1 MFEQITELIQKA
13 PRVIIHRHK
22 NPDGDALGSQLGL
35 KHILR
40 DSFPDK
46 EILAVGD
53 MTDRYAFMADE
64 PMDEVAD
71 EAYEGA
77 LAIVLDTSAKSLICD
92 DRYTTAAYTAR
103 MDHHI
108 FCETICRVEITDTS
122 FESCCGLVTAF
133 AKECGLTVSPVA
145 AKLLYTGMI
154 TDSGRFR
161 YDSTNA
167 QTHRMASF
175 LMERGFDT
183 SDIFRNLYSDDLSFI
198 QLRARFVLK
207 IKTTPYRVAYIY
219 TDRAETESLMA
230 EGVTGFTISRGMV
243 NTMGEIRGIDNW
255 VNFTETAEG
264 ILCEIRSSKHN
275 INPIAVKYG
284 GGGHQKASGCTLKDR
299 AEAMRLL
306 DDLNSLS
313 EADIHE

>member
-1 MFEQITELIQKA
+1 MFEQILELVVRY
-13 PRVIIHRHK
+13 PRIILHRHK

-35 KHILR
+35 RHILR

-53 MTDRYAFMADE
+53 MSDRYAFMVDE
-64 PMDEVAD
+64 PMDTVPD

-77 LAIVLDTSAKSLICD
+77 LAIVLDTSAKALICD
-92 DRYTTAAYTAR
+92 ERYATASATAR

-108 FCETICRVEITDTS
+108 FCEEICGVEVTDTS

-167 QTHRMASF
+167 QTHTMAAF

-183 SDIFRNLYSDDLSFI
+183 ADIFRNLYSDDLTFI
-198 QLRARFVLK
+198 QLRAKFVLK
-207 IKTTPYRVAYIY
+207 IQTTPLRVAYIY
-219 TDRAETESLMA
+219 TDRAEADALLA
-230 EGVTGFTISRGMV
+230 QGVTSFTVSRGMV
-243 NTMGEIRGIDNW
+243 NTMGEIRGIDSW

-264 ILCEIRSSKHN
+264 VLCEIRSSKYN

-299 AEAMRLL
+299 AEAMKLL

-313 EADIHE
+313 EAEA

>member
-1 MFEQITELIQKA
+1 MFEQILELVVRY
-13 PRVIIHRHK
+13 PRIILHRHK

-35 KHILR
+35 RHILR
-40 DSFPDK
+40 DSFPHK
-46 EILAVGD
+46 EIFAVGD
-53 MTDRYAFMADE
+53 MNDRYAFMVDE
-64 PMDEVAD
+64 PMDTVPD

-77 LAIVLDTSAKSLICD
+77 LAMVLDTSAKALICD
-92 DRYTTAAYTAR
+92 ERYATATATAR

-108 FCETICRVEITDTS
+108 FCEEICGVEVTDTS

-167 QTHRMASF
+167 QTHTMAAF

-183 SDIFRNLYSDDLSFI
+183 ADIFRNLYSDDLTFI
-198 QLRARFVLK
+198 QLRAKFVLK
-207 IKTTPYRVAYIY
+207 IQTTPHRVAYIY
-219 TDRAETESLMA
+219 TDRAEADALLA
-230 EGVTGFTISRGMV
+230 QGVSSFTVSRGMV
-243 NTMGEIRGIDNW
+243 NTMGEIRGIDSW

-264 ILCEIRSSKHN
+264 VLCEIRSGKYN

-299 AEAMRLL
+299 AEAMKLL

-313 EADIHE
+313 EAEA